1 MKHSKAKMGMKK
13 PAMKKGGLNPGAAK
27 LLKEL
32 KAKEA
37 MMGKGMKKMQKEMA
51 KYGKMVAKAGM
62 MAKKNGM

>member
-13 PAMKKGGLNPGAAK
+13 PAMKKGGMNPGLKA
-27 LLKEL
+27 LLK
-32 KAKEA
+32 KVKGQEA
-37 MMGKGMKKMQKEMA
+37 MMGKGMKKMEKEMA